1 MAHFTQLGISTNQDQ
16 KPQGKTP
23 PRVSPDVQPAHSKAK
38 HTEGRPKIAVLIGS
52 LIATTLL
59 GVFVLES
66 GCSKESGKTV
76 TIAAP
81 NETVASPAPTQMLT
95 APDSASTAAAAKQP
109 PAKKKSRQRKLSAS
123 TYTNSTFGI
132 SFQYPKY
139 GYLMEGDEVALEL
152 DDLGLLGMN
161 FVRPGGTA
169 ISVVELPRK
178 SYAGTDFNSAFF
190 NVSVNPKLSA
200 DECEQF
206 ASVETDDSVI
216 NPSATSKK
224 RVGATEF
231 QAVEGFPQKANNQ
244 ADVKYYHVFQNGS
257 CYEFALG
264 LETVEEATPDK
275 IKPAVK
281 QVDRNEVFRKLNW
294 ILSTVKI
301 QPVATPEKS
310 APEVATDTPPVPTN
324 TEISAAH

>member
-1 MAHFTQLGISTNQDQ
+1 MAHFTQLRISTNQDQ

-23 PRVSPDVQPAHSKAK
+23 PKVSPDVQPAHPKTK
-38 HTEGRPKIAVLIGS
+38 HTGGRQKIGVLIGS
-52 LIATTLL
+52 LMATTLL

-76 TIAAP
+76 NIAAP
-81 NETVASPAPTQMLT
+81 DQTVASQAPPQMLT
-95 APDSASTAAAAKQP
+95 VPDSTSNAAVAKQP

-123 TYTNSTFGI
+123 TYTNAAFGI
-132 SFQYPKY
+132 SFRYPRY
-139 GYLMEGDEVALEL
+139 GYLKEGDEAAQEL

-161 FVRPGGTA
+161 FVRPGGTT

-206 ASVETDDSVI
+206 ASAETDDSVM
-216 NPSATSKK
+216 NPGATSKT
-224 RVGATEF
+224 RVGSTEF
-231 QAVEGFPQKANNQ
+231 KAVEGFPQKANNQ

-301 QPVATPEKS
+301 HPVAAPEKS
-310 APEVATDTPPVPTN
+310 VPEVATETPSVPTN
-324 TEISAAH
+324 AEITAAH